1 MFNYLQ
7 ETVSPD
13 TSLLHQDV
21 PDNTCDAP
29 ELSWTDITLTD
40 VTVCVFSRS
49 VMSHTVIPWTV
60 VHQAPLS
67 MEFSRQEYQSRSPFP
82 IPGDLPDPGIEPI
95 SYVSPTVAGGFFTTE
110 PPWKPFDLS
119 KLENE
124 TMV

>member
-1 MFNYLQ
+1 MPGN
-7 ETVSPD
+7 SPD

-82 IPGDLPDPGIEPI
+82 IPGDLPDPGIEPT
-95 SYVSPTVAGGFFTTE
+95 SPVSPALQE
-110 PPWKPFDLS
+110 NSSMAKPKFICILKEKTQTLID
-119 KLENE
+119 N
-124 TMV
+124 